1 MKESQVTAGMIDAFL
16 SDLEVQ
22 GKLRPSIDAYGRTLK
37 RWYKSLPED
46 KMVAEDASVRWAATL
61 REEGVADA
69 NISTYVSIVNRF
81 LKYLG
86 YPITI
91 RERIPYEQKKEKELK
106 RILTRKEY
114 QFLLHGAKEKGYRRA
129 YLLIKTIGGLGIR
142 NTEVQD
148 LTVDSVKQ
156 GEITLTAW
164 GVTRTVKIYEPIRS
178 DLLAYAAE
186 RGIESGAIFIT
197 KEGKG
202 IQHFFVW
209 KEIKKVCRQIG
220 MPEDKGTPVTLYN
233 MYHEIKRTLPA
244 KSVEEVDLKYQALL
258 QEEEVLVGWDS
269 VEEQKVSV
277 EERESQ
283 PAANIVVRT
292 KGKRLSSEEKY
303 HLAYKIGE
311 ALPKTLTSQ
320 YDCEVTIVF
329 KRKEDADTSQTNS

>member
-1 MKESQVTAGMIDAFL
+1 MKEIQVTSSMIDEFL
-16 SDLEVQ
+16 SDLEAQ
-22 GKLRPSIDAYGRTLK
+22 GKLKPSIDTYGRTLK

-46 KMVAEDASVRWAATL
+46 KMVAEDASVKWATTL
-61 REEGVADA
+61 RENGVAEA

-86 YPITI
+86 YPIAI
-91 RERIPYEQKKEKELK
+91 RERIPYEQKKENELN
-106 RILTRKEY
+106 RVLTRKEY
-114 QFLLHGAKEKGYRRA
+114 QFLLHGAKENGYRRA

-156 GEITLTAW
+156 GEIILTAW

-178 DLLAYAAE
+178 DLLQYATE
-186 RGIESGAIFIT
+186 RGIESGLIFIT
-197 KEGKG
+197 KDGQSM
-202 IQHFFVW
+202 QHFLVW

-233 MYHEIKRTLPA
+233 MYHETKRTLPA
-244 KSVEEVDLKYQALL
+244 ESVEEVDLKYQALL
-258 QEEEVLVGWDS
+258 QEDEAVVGWDS
-269 VEEQKVSV
+269 VEEQKASV
-277 EERESQ
+277 EERENL

-292 KGKRLSSEEKY
+292 KGKRLSSEEKD
-303 HLAYKIGE
+303 HLAYKIRE